1 MKRSIFLVC
10 LGMLLLALVCAS
22 AEELDLS
29 RTGSIA
35 LELTGENGQVVSGGS
50 FRLYRVGA
58 PAIRENNLVF
68 DRTADFAES
77 GVSLEDLSK
86 SALAEQLA
94 AYVETA
100 RPAPLATA
108 SADAKGKVQFS
119 GLECG
124 LYLVMQQPQKGDT
137 YEPMTAFLASIPMT
151 DPEGTRWLYDVS
163 AKPKVEIKPAPS
175 VTPGPTPGPE
185 EPRLPQTGMLLWPI
199 PVLAGLGIGLFV
211 LGWVLVFRRKRHD

>member
-29 RTGSIA
+29 RTGSNA

-100 RPAPLATA
+100 RPAPMATA
-108 SADAKGKVQFS
+108 
-119 GLECG
+119 
-124 LYLVMQQPQKGDT
+124 
-137 YEPMTAFLASIPMT
+137 
-151 DPEGTRWLYDVS
+151 
-163 AKPKVEIKPAPS
+163 
-175 VTPGPTPGPE
+175 
-185 EPRLPQTGMLLWPI
+185 
-199 PVLAGLGIGLFV
+199 
-211 LGWVLVFRRKRHD
+211 

>member
-1 MKRSIFLVC
+1 MC

-58 PAIRENNLVF
+58 PAIRENNLFF

-100 RPAPLATA
+100 RPAPL
-108 SADAKGKVQFS
+108 GHRF
-119 GLECG
+119 G
-124 LYLVMQQPQKGDT
+124 
-137 YEPMTAFLASIPMT
+137 
-151 DPEGTRWLYDVS
+151 
-163 AKPKVEIKPAPS
+163 
-175 VTPGPTPGPE
+175 
-185 EPRLPQTGMLLWPI
+185 
-199 PVLAGLGIGLFV
+199 
-211 LGWVLVFRRKRHD
+211 